1 VSVVVV
7 GSVALDSVKT
17 PFGER
22 TEALGGSA
30 VYFSYSASFFSKVKL
45 VGVVGQ
51 DFPSKNLELL
61 RRRKIDLEG
70 LQVSTGDTFRWS
82 GFYEYDLNEAK
93 TLDTRLNVFEKF
105 SPNLPESYRSAD
117 CVFLANIDPDLQM
130 RVLRQVRRPKLI
142 AADTMNLWISTKKE
156 SLKALCREIDILILN
171 DGEARQLS
179 GKASLIQAGRLIQSW
194 GPKFVVVK
202 KGEHGVLLFS
212 KKNVFSA
219 PAYPLEE
226 VFDPTG
232 AGDTF
237 AGGFVGYL
245 NKQGNRLDEAL
256 FIKRSFTEPSWPV
269 SPLSDFPLSDC
280 ILSEPRIS
288 LDGSPCSTA
297 CPAHPA
303 CNFEE
308 VSLSRLRE
316 EGFSVGV
323 KFRT

>member
-1 VSVVVV
+1 MSVVVV

-30 VYFSYSASFFSKVKL
+30 VYFSYSASFFTPVKL

-51 DFPSKNLELL
+51 DFPSKHLGVL
-61 RRRKIDLEG
+61 RKRKIDLEG
-70 LQVSTGDTFRWS
+70 LQIVSGDTFRWS
-82 GFYEYDLNEAK
+82 GYYEYDLNEAK

-105 SPNLPESYRSAD
+105 SPNLPESYRAAD
-117 CVFLANIDPDLQM
+117 CVFLANIDPDLQL

-245 NKQGNRLDEAL
+245 NKCGNRLDEATLHKAL
-256 FIKRSFTEPSWPV
+256 FYGTVMASFTVER
-269 SPLSDFPLSDC
+269 F
-280 ILSEPRIS
+280 S
-288 LDGSPCSTA
+288 LERLLTVRAADMARRLGLLRRMSR
-297 CPAHPA
+297 PAA
-303 CNFEE
+303 
-308 VSLSRLRE
+308 L
-316 EGFSVGV
+316 
-323 KFRT
+323 

>member
-22 TEALGGSA
+22 ANALGGSA
-30 VYFSYSASFFSKVKL
+30 VYFSYSASFFSDIKL
-45 VGVVGQ
+45 VGVVGR
-51 DFPSKNLELL
+51 DFPTPHLDLL
-61 RRRKIDLEG
+61 RRRKINLDG
-70 LQVSTGDTFRWS
+70 LQVADGETFRWS

-105 SPNLPESYRSAD
+105 SPNLPDAYRNAD
-117 CVFLANIDPDLQM
+117 CVFLANIDPDLQI

-156 SLKALCREIDILILN
+156 SLKALCREIDILVLN

-212 KKNVFSA
+212 KKNVFAA

-237 AGGFVGYL
+237 AGGFIGYL
-245 NKQGNRLDEAL
+245 NKKGNRLDENTLHQAL
-256 FIKRSFTEPSWPV
+256 FYGTVMASFTVEKFSLERLLTVRPPDIKRRLTVLHRMSRPST
-269 SPLSDFPLSDC
+269 L
-280 ILSEPRIS
+280 
-288 LDGSPCSTA
+288 
-297 CPAHPA
+297 
-303 CNFEE
+303 
-308 VSLSRLRE
+308 
-316 EGFSVGV
+316 
-323 KFRT
+323 

>member
-1 VSVVVV
+1 MSVVVV

-22 TEALGGSA
+22 SNALGGSA
-30 VYFSYSASFFSKVKL
+30 VYFSYSASFFSDVKL
-45 VGVVGQ
+45 VGVVGK
-51 DFPSKNLELL
+51 DFPGAHLDLL
-61 RRRKIDLEG
+61 RRRKINLDG
-70 LQVSTGDTFRWS
+70 LQVADGETFRWS

-105 SPNLPESYRSAD
+105 TPTLPDNYRNAD
-117 CVFLANIDPDLQM
+117 CVFLANIDPDLQI

-156 SLKALCREIDILILN
+156 SVRALCREIDILVLN

-179 GKASLIQAGRLIQSW
+179 GKSSLIQAGRLIQSW

-212 KKNVFSA
+212 KKNVFAA
-219 PAYPLEE
+219 PAFPLEE

-237 AGGFVGYL
+237 AGGFIGYL
-245 NKQGNRLDEAL
+245 NKKGNRLDEATLHQAL
-256 FIKRSFTEPSWPV
+256 FYGTVMASFTVEKFSLERLVTVRPPDITRRLTLLHRMSRPAR
-269 SPLSDFPLSDC
+269 LS
-280 ILSEPRIS
+280 
-288 LDGSPCSTA
+288 
-297 CPAHPA
+297 
-303 CNFEE
+303 
-308 VSLSRLRE
+308 
-316 EGFSVGV
+316 
-323 KFRT
+323 

>member
-1 VSVVVV
+1 MSVVVV

-22 TEALGGSA
+22 SNALGGSA
-30 VYFSYSASFFSKVKL
+30 VYFSYSASFFSDIKL
-45 VGVVGQ
+45 VGVVGK
-51 DFPSKNLELL
+51 DFPDVHLDLL
-61 RRRKIDLEG
+61 RRRKINLDG
-70 LQVSTGDTFRWS
+70 LQVADGETFRWS

-105 SPNLPESYRSAD
+105 SPNLPDAYRNAD

-156 SLKALCREIDILILN
+156 SVKALCREIDILVLN

-194 GPKFVVVK
+194 GPKYVVVK

-212 KKNVFSA
+212 KKNVFAA

-245 NKQGNRLDEAL
+245 NKKGNRLDETTLHQAL
-256 FIKRSFTEPSWPV
+256 FYGTVMASFTVEKFSLERLQTVRPPDITRRLASLHRMS
-269 SPLSDFPLSDC
+269 SPAKL
-280 ILSEPRIS
+280 
-288 LDGSPCSTA
+288 
-297 CPAHPA
+297 
-303 CNFEE
+303 
-308 VSLSRLRE
+308 
-316 EGFSVGV
+316 
-323 KFRT
+323 